1 MDLDWFNFGLC
12 SMGLVYSN
20 FNYVYM
26 GLTYDPNNELSDKE
40 LDKLGKEDFDSFLKY
55 LDSKAAYLKQFTK
68 PLGQYHTKR
77 FAAATAASQGK
88 KLTSEELRVAK
99 EIGKEGDDINQQRII
114 DKMNEKGL
122 EEPSKHVKNVKTNR
136 SQWFE

>member
-1 MDLDWFNFGLC
+1 M
-12 SMGLVYSN
+12 VK
-20 FNYVYM
+20 
-26 GLTYDPNNELSDKE
+26 YDPNNPLSDEE
-40 LDKLGKEDFDSFLKY
+40 LDKLGNENFDEFLSY
-55 LDSKAAYLKQFTK
+55 LDSKADYLKQFTK

-77 FAAATAASQGK
+77 FAAATAAQQGRQ
-88 KLTSEELRVAK
+88 LTSEELKVAK
-99 EIGKEGDDINQQRII
+99 EIGKEGDKENQQRII

>member
-1 MDLDWFNFGLC
+1 M
-12 SMGLVYSN
+12 VK
-20 FNYVYM
+20 
-26 GLTYDPNNELSDKE
+26 YDPNNELSDKE
-40 LDKLGKEDFDSFLKY
+40 LDTLATKDFQAFLEY
-55 LDSKAAYLKQFTK
+55 LDSKAEYLKQFTK

-77 FAAATAASQGK
+77 FAAATAASQNR
-88 KLTSEELRVAK
+88 KLTSEELKVAK

-122 EEPSKHVKNVKTNR
+122 EEPDKRVKNVKTHR

>member
-1 MDLDWFNFGLC
+1 M
-12 SMGLVYSN
+12 VK
-20 FNYVYM
+20 
-26 GLTYDPNNELSDKE
+26 YDPNNPLSDEE
-40 LDKLGKEDFDSFLKY
+40 LDKLGKENFDEFLSY
-55 LDSKAAYLKQFTK
+55 LDSKSEYLKSFTK
-68 PLGQYHTKR
+68 PLGEYHTKR
-77 FAAATAASQGK
+77 YAAATAAAQGRQ
-88 KLTSEELRVAK
+88 LTSKELKVAK